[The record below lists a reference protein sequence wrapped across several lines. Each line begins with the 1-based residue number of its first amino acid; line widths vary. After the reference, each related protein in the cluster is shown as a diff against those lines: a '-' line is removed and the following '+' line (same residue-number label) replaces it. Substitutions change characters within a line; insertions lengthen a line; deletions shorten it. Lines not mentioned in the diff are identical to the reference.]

1 MYICKWY
8 LIKEIILFFY
18 ENTGCTT
25 TKRTKEIEISQLV
38 HTVEYHAISQM
49 KASEFHFMMIWLTL
63 LKKYFILGEKSIFCC
78 CQKQQKVLSP
88 LQCCLKKRRNI
99 SVLSIRLLLKM
110 INSKSSSPLER
121 FFKELLSKCC
131 HKVDFFYL
139 RVLLSLSHLQFSCF
153 SQCFFIIGSP
163 NLYSLWGFVER

>member
-1 MYICKWY
+1 
-8 LIKEIILFFY
+8 
-18 ENTGCTT
+18 
-25 TKRTKEIEISQLV
+25 
-38 HTVEYHAISQM
+38 
-49 KASEFHFMMIWLTL
+49 MMIWLTL

-131 HKVDFFYL
+131 HKVDFFLFKSSVEFKSFTIFLFFPMFLHYWVSKPL
-139 RVLLSLSHLQFSCF
+139 FLVRLCGKINVKTICLLKSSAKELLNKLHLDLLALFVRK
-153 SQCFFIIGSP
+153 
-163 NLYSLWGFVER
+163 LY

>member
-1 MYICKWY
+1 M
-8 LIKEIILFFY
+8 L
-18 ENTGCTT
+18 
-25 TKRTKEIEISQLV
+25 
-38 HTVEYHAISQM
+38 
-49 KASEFHFMMIWLTL
+49 IWLTL

-131 HKVDFFYL
+131 HKVDFFLFKSSVEFKSFTIFLFFPMFLHYWVSKPL
-139 RVLLSLSHLQFSCF
+139 FLVRLCGKINVKTIWLLKSSTKELLNKLHLDLLALFVRK
-153 SQCFFIIGSP
+153 
-163 NLYSLWGFVER
+163 LY

>member
-1 MYICKWY
+1 
-8 LIKEIILFFY
+8 
-18 ENTGCTT
+18 
-25 TKRTKEIEISQLV
+25 
-38 HTVEYHAISQM
+38 
-49 KASEFHFMMIWLTL
+49 MMIWLTL

-131 HKVDFFYL
+131 HKVDFFLFKSSVEFKSFTIFLFFPMFLHYWVSKPL
-139 RVLLSLSHLQFSCF
+139 FLVKTKWLLKSSAKVLLNKLHLDLLAL
-153 SQCFFIIGSP
+153 FIWK
-163 NLYSLWGFVER
+163 LYKKKNKSAKWHKGKTHFANGKSNH

>member
-1 MYICKWY
+1 
-8 LIKEIILFFY
+8 
-18 ENTGCTT
+18 
-25 TKRTKEIEISQLV
+25 
-38 HTVEYHAISQM
+38 M

-131 HKVDFFYL
+131 HKVDFFLFKSSVEFKSFTIFLFFPMFLHYWVSKPL
-139 RVLLSLSHLQFSCF
+139 FLVRLCGKINVKTIWLLKSSAKELLNKSHLD
-153 SQCFFIIGSP
+153 
-163 NLYSLWGFVER
+163 

>member
-1 MYICKWY
+1 
-8 LIKEIILFFY
+8 
-18 ENTGCTT
+18 
-25 TKRTKEIEISQLV
+25 
-38 HTVEYHAISQM
+38 
-49 KASEFHFMMIWLTL
+49 MMIWLTL

-131 HKVDFFYL
+131 HKVDFFLFKSSVEFKSFTIFLFFPMFLHYWVSKPL
-139 RVLLSLSHLQFSCF
+139 FLVRLCGKINVKTIWLLKSSTKELLNKLHLDLLALFVWK
-153 SQCFFIIGSP
+153 
-163 NLYSLWGFVER
+163 LY